1 MKRLEVIM
9 GLRSIVGDIPYK
21 ELDALY
27 CHIFSCVGD
36 FSITSKMLGVLSFTH
51 EFYLVNI
58 DFLALLLGLDEEDI
72 YLCLSELYSILD
84 IPLSSTRGLGIRAT
98 HASLQDF
105 LVDKLRSGKYF
116 LDEEAFHTDLAQQCI
131 RQISTL
137 SMDRALKE
145 VSGLEEYSMKN
156 FTYHCPRAST
166 DSIGLKD
173 DLMQLRDLGP
183 WFEVVVPNRLTDFP
197 SYRLSVL
204 QTFRLTDFP
213 SFFAWLSKVCS

>member
-84 IPLSSTRGLGIRAT
+84 IPLSSGLGIRAT

-183 WFEVVVPNRLTDFP
+183 LWFPT
-197 SYRLSVL
+197 VL
-204 QTFRLTDFP
+204 QTFRLF
-213 SFFAWLSKVCS
+213 LHG